1 MRQQGTFALN
11 ESNCQC
17 EKHNLFLLFSFFSP
31 PCPHT
36 NMGSIVA
43 RSVGET
49 HTVTH
54 IRDPLPFST
63 VLSPAHHQREP
74 SCCQTHSMHAER
86 RPGPVKL
93 LKWHYSRQF
102 FSLYL
107 KCLNVW
113 QTNQS
118 SDPTFTS
125 CVVGEKGVKDTN
137 VPRLSAQLEALTWY
151 EETTK
156 SLRILVLK
164 SLV

>member
-11 ESNCQC
+11 ESTDC
-17 EKHNLFLLFSFFSP
+17 EKHNQFLLFLFFLLHV
-31 PCPHT
+31 HT
-36 NMGSIVA
+36 QIWDLLLPDLL
-43 RSVGET
+43 ET
-49 HTVTH
+49 DT
-54 IRDPLPFST
+54 RDPLPFSI
-63 VLSPAHHQREP
+63 VLSPAHHQWEP

-118 SDPTFTS
+118 SDPAFTS

-137 VPRLSAQLEALTWY
+137 VHCLSMQLEALTWY

-156 SLRILVLK
+156 SLRILALK